1 MTSLNLSLYEM
12 FLYLANATLRLDCEQ
27 KDKVFQDMAYKL
39 MEWDDVKRDEIRK
52 VLRQFD
58 IKLEEIC
65 EGCNEHLPDHD
76 GEGEARCD
84 ECSK

>member
-1 MTSLNLSLYEM
+1 
-12 FLYLANATLRLDCEQ
+12 
-27 KDKVFQDMAYKL
+27 